1 MSRTHFPRLALALT
15 TLLVATGCDA
25 APTGTGADDM
35 ASSDTGEVDTAED
48 GSSSGTSGA
57 DDSAGAAPSLLLE
70 CGLEPACEVAPLA
83 ADDAAK
89 AFADTDLLCVLAALG
104 EGRLG
109 LVQTAAAFDGSVANL
124 DFALLG
130 DGEVLR
136 QAYGESPGVGEW
148 INAPMRCTLQTPD
161 FFAACA
167 SEFTPACADPESWIV
182 SCRPVDAF
190 TCPSP

>member
-1 MSRTHFPRLALALT
+1 MRFGIRSSSGLACGGELLDRLGHALAL
-15 TLLVATGCDA
+15 
-25 APTGTGADDM
+25 
-35 ASSDTGEVDTAED
+35 D
-48 GSSSGTSGA
+48 G
-57 DDSAGAAPSLLLE
+57 L
-70 CGLEPACEVAPLA
+70 
-83 ADDAAK
+83 
-89 AFADTDLLCVLAALG
+89 DLGDLG